1 METPMTDLQALVEKV
16 MSLPGFPRSAGMTVV
31 RIEKG
36 HVELNLPRRGDLLQ
50 FNGFF
55 HGGVIAGLADHAA
68 GGAATT
74 MMQPGKV
81 AVTVEFKINFLA
93 PANGDALVAR
103 AQSIQAGGTIG
114 VVKVDVASVKD
125 GVETACALCIA
136 TMRAV
141 DMPSAK
147 QS

>member
-1 METPMTDLQALVEKV
+1 
-16 MSLPGFPRSAGMTVV
+16 
-31 RIEKG
+31 
-36 HVELNLPRRGDLLQ
+36 
-50 FNGFF
+50 
-55 HGGVIAGLADHAA
+55 VIAGLADHAA
-68 GGAATT
+68 GGAVTT

-103 AQSIQAGGTIG
+103 AQSIQAGTIG

-141 DMPSAK
+141 DMPSAR